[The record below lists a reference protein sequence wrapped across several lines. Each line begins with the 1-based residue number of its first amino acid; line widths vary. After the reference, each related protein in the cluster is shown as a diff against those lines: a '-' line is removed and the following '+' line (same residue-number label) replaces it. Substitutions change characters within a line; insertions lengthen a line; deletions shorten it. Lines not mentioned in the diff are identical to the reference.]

1 MADPENCDREWA
13 ACVALAKERMAA
25 SVSSLTSSTFTLHQL
40 SPATVRAPSGAAS
53 SEPAS
58 ASPTPISASA
68 VSTKN
73 NLTPGARRI
82 YDYLVGYS
90 DYLEGDCAAPVLD
103 TSYAF
108 SELQALHGA
117 VGITN
122 SDLATIMPTNC
133 SSEFPSHDTS
143 ESLSVHTRIATPTS
157 PTTTEKVVHEP
168 AVYVVCDDALPIDAT
183 CVTALPP
190 ANCSTGC

>member
-68 VSTKN
+68 VSTEN
-73 NLTPGARRI
+73 DLTPGARRI
-82 YDYLVGYS
+82 CDYHVGDS
-90 DYLEGDCAAPVLD
+90 DYLEGDCAAPVPD
-103 TSYAF
+103 TSYTF
-108 SELQALHGA
+108 SEMEALHGA

-122 SDLATIMPTNC
+122 SDLATMMPTNC
-133 SSEFPSHDTS
+133 SSECPSHD
-143 ESLSVHTRIATPTS
+143 LRIAICAHPDS
-157 PTTTEKVVHEP
+157 N
-168 AVYVVCDDALPIDAT
+168 
-183 CVTALPP
+183 
-190 ANCSTGC
+190 ANIAHDHRKGRPRACCICGMR